1 MPKEETIE
9 LRHIRNTIGER
20 EDLPSLNPRV
30 SMTSRVRSLTTKSFG
45 VPQLIHL
52 YGALGLNKTLT
63 LAAGENLAYAIF
75 SDGTYLYTCLSTSPG
90 MIVKIDLSTFTSVS
104 TLTLATGENGV
115 FSTFSD
121 GIYLYAGLL
130 TTPGMIVKIDL
141 NTFTKLSTL
150 TLATGEN
157 TLSYLFSDGI
167 NLYGILLT
175 TPGMMVKIDLATFKK
190 VNTITFAV
198 GEDSTIGIFS
208 DGTYLYISSLTA
220 PGKIIRRYIIPSSD
234 LHQRKI
240 DIIKDSVQSEISSTT
255 SNGNVGG
262 TTLIDTSRTEADN
275 YWNNMTI
282 LILGGASKGQ
292 SRKISSFSNATN
304 TITVSSA
311 FSTQILS
318 GQKYVILPY
327 IASTATS
334 TLTQADILSDATP
347 FAGANIASIKAKT
360 DLIPA
365 DIVTQLDTN
374 IPNINTNTDPKVS
387 GKLQVFTKTIT
398 SAANAGAVTIGTI
411 TTQPCVIESIII
423 HANAA
428 QTADLTS
435 CPITGAAGVIS
446 FIDATVATQAN
457 LNATDK
463 EVAIVYGSAGVSLKA
478 TKTLVITL
486 NGTGATTV
494 NLDVII
500 NYRATVSGGYI
511 L

>member
-9 LRHIRNTIGER
+9 LRHIRNMIGER

-30 SMTSRVRSLTTKSFG
+30 SLTSRVRAVLTKFFG
-45 VPQLIHL
+45 VPHLIHL

-63 LAAGENLAYAIF
+63 LSAGENDVSASF
-75 SDGTYLYTCLSTSPG
+75 SDGTYLYVGLQTSPG
-90 MIVKIDLSTFTSVS
+90 KVVKIDLSTFTAAS
-104 TLTLATGENGV
+104 TLTLSAGENIV
-115 FSTFSD
+115 YALFSD
-121 GIYLYAGLL
+121 GTYLYAGLL
-130 TTPGMIVKIDL
+130 TTPGKIVR
-141 NTFTKLSTL
+141 N
-150 TLATGEN
+150 
-157 TLSYLFSDGI
+157 
-167 NLYGILLT
+167 
-175 TPGMMVKIDLATFKK
+175 
-190 VNTITFAV
+190 
-198 GEDSTIGIFS
+198 
-208 DGTYLYISSLTA
+208 
-220 PGKIIRRYIIPSSD
+220 YIIPSADS
-234 LHQRKI
+234 HQRKI
-240 DIIKDSVQSEISSTT
+240 DIIKDSVQSTISATT

-292 SRKISSFSNATN
+292 SRKITGFANATN

-347 FAGANIASIKAKT
+347 FAGASIAAIKTKT

-365 DIVTQLDTN
+365 DITTQLDTN
-374 IPNINTNTDPKVS
+374 IPNINTNTDTKVS
-387 GKLQVFTKTIT
+387 GRAQTFTKTIT
-398 SAANAGAVTIGTI
+398 SAANAGAVTVGTI
-411 TTQPCVIESIII
+411 TTQPCVIESIVI

-446 FIDATVATQAN
+446 FIPATVATQAN
-457 LNATDK
+457 LSATDK
-463 EVAIVYGSAGVSLKA
+463 EVAVSYGSAGVSLKA
-478 TKTLVITL
+478 TKTIVITL
-486 NGTGATTV
+486 NGTGATAL

-500 NYRATVSGGYI
+500 VYRSTVSGGYI
-511 L
+511 A